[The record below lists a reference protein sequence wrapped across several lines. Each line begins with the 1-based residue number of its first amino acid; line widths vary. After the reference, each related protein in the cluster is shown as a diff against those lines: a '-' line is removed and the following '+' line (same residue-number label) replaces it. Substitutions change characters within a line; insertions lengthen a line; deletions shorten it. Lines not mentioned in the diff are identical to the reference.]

1 MHRLPLADELP
12 YQFLP
17 PKVSR
22 FWVRAT
28 RGFRRRMLRAEHR
41 VDCIDVQ
48 GIEHLQPLLRR
59 GDGVLLAPNHS
70 DRADGLVMLD
80 LADRIG
86 RPMCAMAM
94 HQLFAGSAGVR
105 RWLFPRLGL
114 FPVDREGSDLAAVKA
129 AVEILSAGVYPLL
142 VFPEGEVYHLT
153 DRLTPLR
160 EGVAFLAASAVRKKK
175 DGKTV
180 WIVPVGLK
188 YRFLD
193 GHDPMPAMLGL
204 MDRLEH
210 RFTWWNRRETPLVER
225 IYQYAE
231 AMLTLK
237 ELEYL
242 RQASTGPL
250 TERIANLRSHIVNC
264 LEDRHLGKRQEHDS
278 VPSRVNDLRRH
289 CLEMLK
295 RQETSPETADQ
306 LRRDLNDAFVAV
318 QLFSYPGDYLRENPT
333 VERASEVL
341 TKYEEDVLGSEVGA
355 PHGPRRAVLN
365 LGAPI
370 DVAARLNA
378 GGKLKAVVGTVT
390 TELEGRIQ
398 GLLDAIGQGRHLE
411 CQGATRK
418 GSVPQSPA

>member
-17 PKVSR
+17 PKVNR

-28 RGFRRRMLRAEHR
+28 RGFRRRMLRGEHR
-41 VDCIDVQ
+41 VECIDVD
-48 GIEHLQPLLRR
+48 GIEHLRPLLDR

-129 AVEILSAGVYPLL
+129 AVEILSAGQHPLL

-160 EGVAFLAASAVRKKK
+160 EGVAFLAASAARKKK
-175 DGKTV
+175 EGKTV

-204 MDRLEH
+204 MDRLEL
-210 RFTWWNRRETPLVER
+210 RFTWWNCRETPLVER

-242 RQASTGPL
+242 RQASAGPL
-250 TERIANLRSHIVNC
+250 TARIASLRSHIVNG
-264 LEDRHLGKRQEHDS
+264 LEDRHLGKRQELHS

-289 CLEMLK
+289 CLEALK
-295 RQETSPETADQ
+295 GQGTSPETTAQ

-341 TKYEEDVLGSEVGA
+341 MKYEEDVLGSEVGA
-355 PHGPRRAVLN
+355 PHGPRRAVLK
-365 LGAPI
+365 LGEPI
-370 DVAARLNA
+370 DVAARLKT

-398 GLLDAIGQGRHLE
+398 AQLDAIGPGRPLE
-411 CQGATRK
+411 G
-418 GSVPQSPA
+418 

>member
-12 YQFLP
+12 YQFLA
-17 PKVSR
+17 PKVNR
-22 FWVRAT
+22 FWVRTT
-28 RGFRRRMLRAEHR
+28 RRFRRRMLRGEHR
-41 VDCIDVQ
+41 VERIDVE
-48 GIEHLQPLLRR
+48 GIEHLQPLLDH

-129 AVEILSAGVYPLL
+129 AVEILSAGEHPLL

-160 EGVAFLAASAVRKKK
+160 EGVAFLATSAARKKE
-175 DGKTV
+175 GKTV

-210 RFTWWNRRETPLVER
+210 RFTWWNSREIPLVER
-225 IYQYAE
+225 IYRYAE

-242 RQASTGPL
+242 RQASSGPL
-250 TERIANLRSHIVNC
+250 PERIASLRSHIVNK
-264 LEDRHLGKRQEHDS
+264 LEDRHLGKRQEHAT

-289 CLEMLK
+289 CLEALK
-295 RQETSPETADQ
+295 GQALSPETAVQ
-306 LRRDLNDAFVAV
+306 FRRDLNDTFVAV

-341 TKYEEDVLGSEVGA
+341 MKFDEDVLGSEIGA
-355 PHGPRRAVLN
+355 PHGPRRAVLK
-365 LGAPI
+365 LGEPI

-378 GGKLKAVVGTVT
+378 EGKLKAVVRTVT
-390 TELEGRIQ
+390 AELEGRIQ
-398 GLLDAIGQGRHLE
+398 GLLDAIGPGRPLD
-411 CQGATRK
+411 R
-418 GSVPQSPA
+418 

>member
-17 PKVSR
+17 PKVNR
-22 FWVRAT
+22 FCVRAT
-28 RGFRRRMLRAEHR
+28 RGFRLRMLRKEHR
-41 VDCIDVQ
+41 VDRVDVE
-48 GIEHLQPLLRR
+48 GIEHLQPLLGH

-94 HQLFAGSAGVR
+94 HQLFAGSAGLR
-105 RWLFPRLGL
+105 RWLFPRLGV

-129 AVEILSAGVYPLL
+129 AVEILSAGDHPLL

-160 EGVAFLAASAVRKKK
+160 EGVAFLAASAARKKK
-175 DGKTV
+175 EGKSV

-188 YRFLD
+188 YRFVD

-210 RFTWWNRRETPLVER
+210 KFTWWNRGELPLVER
-225 IYQYAE
+225 IYRYAE

-242 RQASTGPL
+242 RQACSGPL
-250 TERIANLRSHIVNC
+250 TERIASLRSHIVNG
-264 LEDRHLGKRQEHDS
+264 LEDRHLGKRQERET
-278 VPSRVNDLRRH
+278 VPSRVNELRRH
-289 CLEMLK
+289 CLEVLK
-295 RQETSPETADQ
+295 GQGTSPETAAQ
-306 LRRDLNDAFVAV
+306 IRRDLNDVFVAV

-333 VERASEVL
+333 LERVSEVL
-341 TKYEEDVLGSEVGA
+341 MKFDEDVLGSEVGA
-355 PHGPRRAVLN
+355 PHGPRRAFLK
-365 LGAPI
+365 LGEPI
-370 DVAARLNA
+370 DVAARLKA
-378 GGKLKAVVGTVT
+378 GGKLKTVVGTVT
-390 TELEGRIQ
+390 AELEGRIQ
-398 GLLDAIGQGRHLE
+398 ALLDAIGPGRPLDGR
-411 CQGATRK
+411 QR
-418 GSVPQSPA
+418 V

>member
-22 FWVRAT
+22 LWVRAT
-28 RGFRRRMLRAEHR
+28 RGFRRRMLRKEHR
-41 VDCIDVQ
+41 VERADVE
-48 GIEHLQPLLRR
+48 GIQHVQPLLDQ
-59 GDGVLLAPNHS
+59 GHGVLFAPNHS

-80 LADRIG
+80 LADRLG

-94 HQLFAGSAGVR
+94 HQLFAGNAGLR

-129 AVEILSAGVYPLL
+129 AMEILLAGEHPLL

-153 DRLTPLR
+153 DRITPLR
-160 EGVAFLAASAVRKKK
+160 DGVAFLAASAAKKK
-175 DGKTV
+175 KEGQTV

-193 GHDPMPAMLGL
+193 GHDPMPAMLSL

-210 RFTWWNRRETPLVER
+210 KFTWWNDSDLPLVDR
-225 IYQYAE
+225 IYRYAE
-231 AMLTLK
+231 AMLALK

-242 RQASTGPL
+242 RDACSGPL
-250 TERIANLRSHIVNC
+250 TLRITNLRSHIVNS
-264 LEDRHLGKRQEHDS
+264 LEDRHLGKRQEHDT
-278 VPSRVNDLRRH
+278 VPARVNELRRH
-289 CLEMLK
+289 CVEILK
-295 RQETSPETADQ
+295 GQGTSPEMAAQ

-341 TKYEEDVLGSEVGA
+341 MKYDEDVLGSEVGT
-355 PHGPRRAVLN
+355 PHGPRRAVLK
-365 LGAPI
+365 LGEPI
-370 DVAARLNA
+370 DVAARLQA
-378 GGKLKAVVGTVT
+378 GGKLKAVVGTIT

-398 GLLDAIGQGRHLE
+398 ALLDAIGPGRPLD
-411 CQGATRK
+411 GAK
-418 GSVPQSPA
+418 LG